1 MDPVIHQTERAN
13 NKPIVI
19 AAGTTGSATI
29 NRRAG
34 RVNMAAGA
42 SLLVVT
48 NKLATVNS
56 VILAT
61 VGSNDS
67 TLKSVQAVSDAGY
80 FILHGNA
87 AATAETRISFLLL
100 AGA

>member
-1 MDPVIHQTERAN
+1 MDPVIHQSNRADG
-13 NKPIVI
+13 KPTVI
-19 AAGTTGSATI
+19 AAGSAGSTTI
-29 NRRAG
+29 HRRTG

-42 SLLVVT
+42 SVLVVT
-48 NKLATVNS
+48 NKLVTDNS
-56 VILAT
+56 VIIAT

-67 TLKSVQAVSDAGY
+67 TLKSVSAVSNSGY
-80 FILHGNA
+80 FVLYGNA